1 MVLSLPLRVSL
12 PETKELQTQ
21 PFLSSRD
28 LLRYPET
35 TLSLVSARGSVL
47 LIGTYSSSS
56 SSVQLTLR
64 LSGSRGRVRT
74 SSKR

>member
-12 PETKELQTQ
+12 PETKAVQTQ
-21 PFLSSRD
+21 PFLSSRG
-28 LLRYPET
+28 LLPYPGA

-56 SSVQLTLR
+56 SSVQLTLT
-64 LSGSRGRVRT
+64 LWQQGQSENE
-74 SSKR
+74 

>member
-1 MVLSLPLRVSL
+1 MVLSLPLWVSL
-12 PETKELQTQ
+12 PETKEVQTQ
-21 PFLSSRD
+21 PFLSRG
-28 LLRYPET
+28 LLCHPGI

-64 LSGSRGRVRT
+64 LSGSRGRVRM